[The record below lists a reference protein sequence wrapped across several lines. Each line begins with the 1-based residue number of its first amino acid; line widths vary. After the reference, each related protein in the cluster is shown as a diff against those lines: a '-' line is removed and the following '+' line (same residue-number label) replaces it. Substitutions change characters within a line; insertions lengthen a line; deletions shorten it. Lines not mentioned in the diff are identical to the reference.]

1 MSKVSRE
8 LFDELQ
14 VTKLSWRAFISAM
27 LESISERL
35 LMHKDDKQ
43 TALDHISEELGGLI
57 HCQKLVALRT
67 VLLLSRAGLMGVESQ
82 GLQASQTCCCKAAI
96 FEALVN
102 TANGADG
109 SG

>member
-35 LMHKDDKQ
+35 LMRKDDKE
-43 TALDHISEELGGLI
+43 TALDHFSEVLGGLI
-57 HCQKLVALRT
+57 QCQILAALRA
-67 VLLLSRAGLMGVESQ
+67 VLLLSRAGFMEVESQ
-82 GLQASQTCCCKAAI
+82 GLPS
-96 FEALVN
+96 V
-102 TANGADG
+102 ANMLLQGG
-109 SG
+109 HI

>member
-35 LMHKDDKQ
+35 LMRKDDKE
-43 TALDHISEELGGLI
+43 TALDHISEELDGLI
-57 HCQKLVALRT
+57 HCQKPVALRT
-67 VLLLSRAGLMGVESQ
+67 VLNRAELLGVESQ
-82 GLQASQTCCCKAAI
+82 VLPSVANMLLQGGHI
-96 FEALVN
+96 
-102 TANGADG
+102 
-109 SG
+109 